1 MRGREYGRDPVH
13 LKTLTELTLEKNT
26 RAFSGCIDIRILN
39 LGKILFMSWEQT
51 TSAVSAM
58 VGKTSSHP
66 EKVSTIARRYLP
78 FC

>member
-1 MRGREYGRDPVH
+1 
-13 LKTLTELTLEKNT
+13 
-26 RAFSGCIDIRILN
+26 
-39 LGKILFMSWEQT
+39 MSWEQT